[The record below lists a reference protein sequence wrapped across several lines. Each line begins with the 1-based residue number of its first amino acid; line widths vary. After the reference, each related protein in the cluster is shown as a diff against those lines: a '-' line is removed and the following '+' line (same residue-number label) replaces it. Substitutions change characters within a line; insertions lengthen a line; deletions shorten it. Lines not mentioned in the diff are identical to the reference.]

1 MTNENRKMEEKE
13 SKNKHRY
20 VWLNILCG
28 LGIAAIVVVLLC
40 FTPLRTLQ
48 PGYLTPQSREQV
60 INFALRV
67 DSLEEAVARQN
78 LYVTNLQDIL
88 SGRVKVDTVVSI
100 DTLTALRAADLMEQT
115 EREKEFA
122 RQYEAN
128 EKYNLTS
135 LASRAAGVA
144 GLNLVVP
151 VRGVVQQTF
160 DPHHQHYGIEVLPT
174 SRASIL
180 AVLDGTVLQSG
191 YTANN
196 GYMVVLQHNGD
207 LVSVY
212 SHCGTLVCKTGDRV
226 RSGEAIA
233 SAASV
238 TDEQTENAV
247 HIELWHKGVAL
258 DPSLYIAF

>member
-1 MTNENRKMEEKE
+1 MEDNKTNKPR
-13 SKNKHRY
+13 RY

-28 LGIAAIVVVLLC
+28 IGVAVLAVLLLC

-48 PGYLTPQSREQV
+48 PGYLTPQSREQI

-88 SGRVKVDTVVSI
+88 KGRVKVDTVISI

-128 EKYNLTS
+128 EKYNLTTI
-135 LASRAAGVA
+135 ASRAAGVT
-144 GLNLVVP
+144 GLNLMVP
-151 VRGVVQQTF
+151 VRGVVQRTF
-160 DPHHQHYGIEVLPT
+160 DPQHEAYGIEIMPT
-174 SRASIL
+174 ARASVA

-191 YTANN
+191 YTASD
-196 GYMVVLQHNGD
+196 GYSVVIQHNGD

-212 SHCGTLVCKTGDRV
+212 THLGTLVCKAGDKV
-226 RSGEAIA
+226 RGGDAIA
-233 SAASV
+233 SASRVAADQQE
-238 TDEQTENAV
+238 TAV
-247 HIELWHKGVAL
+247 HFELWHRGTAL
-258 DPSLYIAF
+258 DPTLYIAF

>member
-1 MTNENRKMEEKE
+1 MEEK
-13 SKNKHRY
+13 KQNKSHRY
-20 VWLNILCG
+20 LWLNILS
-28 LGIAAIVVVLLC
+28 GIGVAALVVILLC

-78 LYVTNLQDIL
+78 LYVMNLQDIL
-88 SGRVKVDTVVSI
+88 NGRVKIDTVASI

-128 EKYNLTS
+128 EKYNLTT
-135 LASRAAGVA
+135 LASRAAGVS

-151 VRGVVQQTF
+151 VRGAVQRTF
-160 DPHHQHYGIEVLPT
+160 DPQHGAYGVEVLPAAK
-174 SRASIL
+174 SSVV
-180 AVLDGTVLQSG
+180 AVLDGTVLLSG
-191 YTANN
+191 FTAAD
-196 GYMVVLQHNGD
+196 GYAVVIQHNGD

-212 SHCGTLVCKTGDRV
+212 SHLGTLVCKSGDKV
-226 RSGEAIA
+226 RAGEAIS
-233 SAASV
+233 SAGNV
-238 TDEQTENAV
+238 TKDQQEQIV
-247 HIELWHKGVAL
+247 HFELWHKGSAL
-258 DPSLYIAF
+258 DPTLYIAF

>member
-1 MTNENRKMEEKE
+1 MEEKDLKK
-13 SKNKHRY
+13 SRRY

-28 LGIAAIVVVLLC
+28 IGIAAVVVLLLC

-67 DSLEEAVARQN
+67 DSLEDAVAHQN

-88 SGRVKVDTVVSI
+88 KGRVKVDTVVSI

-128 EKYNLTS
+128 EKYNLTT
-135 LASRAAGVA
+135 LATRAAGVS

-151 VRGVVQQTF
+151 VRGVVQRTF
-160 DPHHQHYGIEVLPT
+160 DPQHGAFGIEVLPALR
-174 SRASIL
+174 SSVA
-180 AVLDGTVLQSG
+180 AVLDGTVLQCGFTATAG
-191 YTANN
+191 YT
-196 GYMVVLQHNGD
+196 VVVQHNGD

-212 SHCGTLVCKTGDRV
+212 SRLGTLVCKPGDKIRA
-226 RSGEAIA
+226 GEAIA
-233 SAASV
+233 SASNV
-238 TDEQTENAV
+238 SGDQQESTV
-247 HIELWHKGVAL
+247 HFELWHKGAAL
-258 DPSLYIAF
+258 DPTLYIAF

>member
-1 MTNENRKMEEKE
+1 MEE
-13 SKNKHRY
+13 NKTNKPRRY

-28 LGIAAIVVVLLC
+28 IGVAVFMVILLC

-48 PGYLTPQSREQV
+48 PGYLTPQSREQIV
-60 INFALRV
+60 NFALRV

-88 SGRVKVDTVVSI
+88 KGRVKVDTVVSI

-128 EKYNLTS
+128 EKYNLTT
-135 LASRAAGVA
+135 LASRTAGVS
-144 GLNLVVP
+144 GLNLMVP
-151 VRGVVQQTF
+151 VRGVVQRTF
-160 DPHHQHYGIEVLPT
+160 DPQLEEYGVDVLPAAR
-174 SRASIL
+174 SSVA

-191 YTANN
+191 YTATN
-196 GYMVVLQHNGD
+196 GYTVVIQHNGD

-212 SHCGTLVCKTGDRV
+212 SRLGNLLCKSGDKV
-226 RSGEAIA
+226 RGGQAIA
-233 SAASV
+233 SASNIISG
-238 TDEQTENAV
+238 QQENTV
-247 HIELWHKGVAL
+247 HFELWHKGTAL
-258 DPSLYIAF
+258 DPTLYIAF